1 MTESGPNIEA
11 IRALRDRLMEQTLR
25 TPVVRCAALEEVLGG
40 NTQVI
45 AKLEFLQRTGTFK
58 ARGAL

>member
-1 MTESGPNIEA
+1 MTEKGPKIQEIRRLHEALSGE
-11 IRALRDRLMEQTLR
+11 LLR
-25 TPVVRCAALEEVLGG
+25 TPVVRCAALEAIIGGRTEV
-40 NTQVI
+40 T